1 MCLMKIY
8 VKTNVFLSFQ
18 DLFVDD
24 DEEDDD
30 DDDDDEDDDDWT
42 SLTKKMCHH
51 HEYIVIKFMWLNLD
65 LYLIYMC
72 SFTVITSIYLIE
84 SRIHV

>member
-1 MCLMKIY
+1 MKIY

-30 DDDDDEDDDDWT
+30 DDDDEDDEDDDD
-42 SLTKKMCHH
+42 
-51 HEYIVIKFMWLNLD
+51 
-65 LYLIYMC
+65 
-72 SFTVITSIYLIE
+72 
-84 SRIHV
+84 

>member
-1 MCLMKIY
+1 MFWYFKIFFLPLHFLILPLHFWQRKVYLVWMCLMKIY

-30 DDDDDEDDDDWT
+30 DDDEDDDD
-42 SLTKKMCHH
+42 
-51 HEYIVIKFMWLNLD
+51 
-65 LYLIYMC
+65 
-72 SFTVITSIYLIE
+72 
-84 SRIHV
+84 